1 MDGTGDLFDP
11 LLSALPEEIEPTVV
25 SYPGSES
32 LGYEE
37 LVGIAREAIPADE
50 PYAIL
55 GESFSGPIAVSLA
68 ADAGPNLV
76 ALFLCCTFI
85 RNPSK
90 VLAAMRPIL
99 PLIPMRNFLA
109 DSAAKYLLGA
119 RSVELKDLVEE
130 SLHKVLPQVL
140 RQRIREVLDVDV
152 SQSLE
157 RVTVPIQYL
166 QASRDWI
173 VSIRSAQLICTIV
186 PSTEVYRV
194 DGHLSNS

>member
-1 MDGTGDLFDP
+1 MKLVLLPGMDGTGDLFDP

-68 ADAGPNLV
+68 ADAGTNLV

-90 VLAAMRPIL
+90 ALAAMRPIL
-99 PLIPMRNFLA
+99 PLIPCETFLQTPLQNTYWGR
-109 DSAAKYLLGA
+109 D
-119 RSVELKDLVEE
+119 RS
-130 SLHKVLPQVL
+130 
-140 RQRIREVLDVDV
+140 
-152 SQSLE
+152 
-157 RVTVPIQYL
+157 
-166 QASRDWI
+166 
-173 VSIRSAQLICTIV
+173 
-186 PSTEVYRV
+186 
-194 DGHLSNS
+194 N